1 MCAGVRSEVTERI
14 RWMCSRVFVLLHVAY
29 LYSREY
35 ACGMLY
41 PWTSAPRSRTQVAR
55 PDPARHPHVNRI
67 GTVASRQNSTISYGH
82 NASIESRGGG
92 EILRKHTKALTSIAG
107 HVEP

>member
-1 MCAGVRSEVTERI
+1 MCAGVSGRKLRNGSVG
-14 RWMCSRVFVLLHVAY
+14 CVRVFVLLHVAY

-41 PWTSAPRSRTQVAR
+41 PWTSAPRSRTQIAR

>member
-1 MCAGVRSEVTERI
+1 MIMGGHPRANSADAAPMRI
-14 RWMCSRVFVLLHVAY
+14 EYKPYLLVSIPFGLKAV
-29 LYSREY
+29 
-35 ACGMLY
+35 
-41 PWTSAPRSRTQVAR
+41 SAPRSRTQIAR
-55 PDPARHPHVNRI
+55 PDPARHDPHVNRI

-82 NASIESRGGG
+82 NAGIESRRG